1 MSIKK
6 VAIGVGI
13 IIVLGAAYYTLSPLL
28 KNVEVQDELPEAITT
43 DTAPNVSSG
52 FEDLTPEQQAEMR
65 RLIDE
70 KNAEGPV
77 EMDETTPVEPEI
89 PAPATPTTFPV
100 MGTFGHPAEG
110 TVRVIETAEENVIRY
125 ENFKTINGPRLH
137 VYLAK
142 DLDANEFIDLGPV
155 RGTEGNI
162 NYGVSKDI
170 DLSEYR
176 YIMYWCVPFSVL
188 FNYADLAS

>member
-1 MSIKK
+1 MNKK
-6 VAIGVGI
+6 LLIAAGV
-13 IIVLGAAYYTLSPLL
+13 IIVAGVAYYTLSPLL
-28 KNVEVQDELPEAITT
+28 KNVEVQDELPEAIVNEEPSTV
-43 DTAPNVSSG
+43 PSG
-52 FEDLTPEQQAEMR
+52 FEDLTPEQQAEM
-65 RLIDE
+65 LEMMEE
-70 KNAEGPV
+70 KNAEEPE
-77 EMDETTPVEPEI
+77 EMDDVMPV
-89 PAPATPTTFPV
+89 APAEPVTPQTFPV

-110 TVRVIETAEENVIRY
+110 VVRIIETAEENVIRY
-125 ENFKTINGPRLH
+125 ENFKTINGPRLN

-142 DLDANEFIDLGPV
+142 DLEANEFIDLGPI

-176 YIMYWCVPFSVL
+176 YVMYWCVPFGVL